1 MKRSCTHV
9 LGNLWTIGWLGK
21 TLFPTC
27 IPSENF
33 LRWNTWASLSII
45 PCLFANNVVGNDE
58 DNRPVQS
65 SLKLLGIMV
74 QEDLRWGQ
82 VALMTKK
89 ASRKIW
95 VMRRVKMKMKNV
107 GLDGKNYLRFFLKA
121 EGQILWYLFFICP
134 RQLNNWHCMS
144 LLWDFLRHFFDL
156 NGWLTVREWLG
167 RH

>member
-58 DNRPVQS
+58 DNRP
-65 SLKLLGIMV
+65 M
-74 QEDLRWGQ
+74 Q
-82 VALMTKK
+82 VALMTKRHQEK
-89 ASRKIW
+89 YGLW
-95 VMRRVKMKMKNV
+95 GEWKNLALMEKKPSPV
-107 GLDGKNYLRFFLKA
+107 FWRLRGNSLISF
-121 EGQILWYLFFICP
+121 FFICP

-156 NGWLTVREWLG
+156 DGWLTVREWLG